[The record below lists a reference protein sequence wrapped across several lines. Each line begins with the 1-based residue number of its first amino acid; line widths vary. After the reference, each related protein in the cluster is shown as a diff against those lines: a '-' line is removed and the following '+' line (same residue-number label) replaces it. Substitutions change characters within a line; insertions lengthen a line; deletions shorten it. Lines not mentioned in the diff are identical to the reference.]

1 MVDVGADPS
10 EAGGRTGLDA
20 ASPRRLHPLSP
31 VLGVVDRNLVAPGI
45 LALGSGGVR
54 VLAVLVLAV
63 LVLRV
68 VAWSRRT
75 YALVGGALDGG
86 DGGALDGGVLHGG
99 VLRVRSGVLSRNE
112 QLVPCDRIQQVSL
125 VQPLR
130 HRLLGVAELRVE
142 VAGGGRDS
150 GVELAVLSYGAASRL
165 RAALLAAK
173 MRAATD
179 VPRSP
184 VDHPTSVDVPAPVDH
199 GPPALPVVRL
209 SVRHLAI
216 AGVTGS
222 ELFVLFAFVASAV
235 QLLADAP
242 GLVPSFDRAALGR
255 LPAPALALFVLGLLV
270 VWLGSAVGASVVRNG
285 RYALDLVGDELHLA
299 RGLLDRR
306 EAVLPLARVQAVQ
319 ITATPLRRPL
329 GYVSLRVQ
337 SGSAGADQED
347 RRVTVPLLPT
357 TELARVLELLLPGTA
372 TIPTLLPAPPAARR
386 RAVVRATWPVAVLAP
401 LAGALAPPWG
411 WLALLLLGPA
421 AGFGILS
428 HRGLG
433 HAVTPTHLITRTGAI
448 VRRTVVLPLVRGQST
463 RVRASPM
470 QRRAGLA
477 TCVVDVAGPGRRPR
491 AVDVTAA
498 TATGI
503 AATVVLTIGGR

>member
-1 MVDVGADPS
+1 
-10 EAGGRTGLDA
+10 
-20 ASPRRLHPLSP
+20 
-31 VLGVVDRNLVAPGI
+31 
-45 LALGSGGVR
+45 
-54 VLAVLVLAV
+54 
-63 LVLRV
+63 
-68 VAWSRRT
+68 
-75 YALVGGALDGG
+75 
-86 DGGALDGGVLHGG
+86 
-99 VLRVRSGVLSRNE
+99 
-112 QLVPCDRIQQVSL
+112 VPCDRIQQVSI

-165 RAALLAAK
+165 RGELLAAK
-173 MRAATD
+173 VRAATEQ
-179 VPRSP
+179 RASA
-184 VDHPTSVDVPAPVDH
+184 DHAASVDLSAPVTS

-209 SVRHLAI
+209 SVRHLAV

-242 GLVPSFDRAALGR
+242 GLVPSFDRATLGR
-255 LPAPALALFVLGLLV
+255 LPGPTLALVVLGLLV

-347 RRVTVPLLPT
+347 RRVSVPLLPT
-357 TELARVLELLLPGTA
+357 SDLPRVLELLLPGTA
-372 TIPTLLPAPPAARR
+372 TLPALLPAPPAARR
-386 RAVVRATWPVAVLAP
+386 RAIVRATWPVAVLAP
-401 LAGALAPPWG
+401 LAGIVAPPWG

-421 AGFGILS
+421 VAFGVLS

-498 TATGI
+498 TATGV
-503 AATVVLTIGGR
+503 AATVVTTIGGR